1 MDTIKCC
8 DDWSS
13 MLKSILFTEEE
24 IYCKIDELAKQ
35 LSEKYAGKEVLCVGL
50 MNGCVMFLT
59 HLLKK
64 VTFKYKLDTMVVS
77 SYGHSTET
85 SGTIRIKKDLNID
98 PAGRDVLIIEDLID
112 TGTTLDWVK
121 RYLESKKCNS
131 ITLCCL
137 LDKKERRLVHVDV
150 DYVGFACPNEFVVG
164 FGMDYQDEY
173 RCLPFIGC
181 IDITKI

>member
-1 MDTIKCC
+1 
-8 DDWSS
+8 
-13 MLKSILFTEEE
+13 
-24 IYCKIDELAKQ
+24 
-35 LSEKYAGKEVLCVGL
+35 

-59 HLLKK
+59 HLLKN

-85 SGTIRIKKDLNID
+85 SGTIKIKKDLSID
-98 PAGRDVLIIEDLID
+98 PMGHDVLIIEDLID

-121 RYLESKKCNS
+121 KYLEAKKCKS
-131 ITLCCL
+131 IKLCCL
-137 LDKKERRLVHVDV
+137 LDKKERRKVNVNV
-150 DYVGFACPNEFVVG
+150 DYVGFDCQNEFVVG

-181 IDITKI
+181 IDVDKL